1 MAYIKTTWSNGA
13 TALSAENFNHME
25 DGIETVSEDLE
36 SLAAVVDTKVDK
48 VNGKGLSTNDY
59 TTAEKTKL
67 SGISAGA
74 EVNQNAFAKVKVG
87 AATLTADS
95 KQDTLNIV
103 PGNNIHIST
112 STSDDSLT
120 ISASIPSLADDYVT
134 DVGVLE
140 GGTYYRKWN
149 SGIVECWIYTTES
162 VAINTPYGPT
172 SQIYTGQWDWI
183 FPEELGFISPPTVTC
198 SLFKWGTSGSW
209 GTVSGAGSTGANLR
223 VFDFYS
229 RSLGSCVISAYAIG
243 LWK

>member
-1 MAYIKTTWSNGA
+1 MAYTKTTWSNGA

-25 DGIETVSEDLE
+25 DGIETVSDDLD
-36 SLAAVVDTKVDK
+36 SLSAVVDTKVDK

-74 EVNQNAFAKVKVG
+74 EVNQNAFSYVKVG

-120 ISASIPSLADDYVT
+120 ISASIPSLGDDYVT
-134 DVGVLE
+134 DVGVLQ

-149 SGIVECWIYTTES
+149 SGIVECWIYTTDN
-162 VAINTPYGPT
+162 VAIGPDEYGGGLYVGSWT
-172 SQIYTGQWDWI
+172 WE
-183 FPEELGFISPPTVTC
+183 FPEELGFILPPTVTC
-198 SLFKWGTSGSW
+198 THFKWGTSASW
-209 GTVSGAGSTGANLR
+209 GTVSAATTSGATLR
-223 VFDFYS
+223 AIDAYA
-229 RSLGSCVISAYAIG
+229 RSSGSCVISAYAIG